1 MSKYLSFT
9 EIVFK
14 DRQTLIAALS
24 DIGCSRIKQ
33 GDALRMGRYWH
44 EQKSQTADIIIP
56 RHSIGNSF
64 GDIGFVH
71 HADGS
76 YSPVIDDLDSERAL
90 GGKFISRLRA
100 AYNERVVVQVTAR
113 VRGTMH
119 RIESGNV
126 LKIKVR
132 F

>member
-9 EIVFK
+9 EITFK
-14 DRQTLIAALS
+14 DRATLVAALS
-24 DIGCSRIKQ
+24 DIGCSAVKQ
-33 GDALRMGRYWH
+33 GDALRMGRYWD

-56 RHSIGNSF
+56 RYTVGNSF
-64 GDIGFVH
+64 GDIGFVR

-76 YSPVIDDLDSERAL
+76 YSPVIDDLDSTRAL
-90 GGKFISRLRA
+90 GGKFVSRLRA
-100 AYNERVVVQVTAR
+100 AYNERVVAQVAAR

-119 RIESGNV
+119 RTESGNV
-126 LKIKVR
+126 LKIRVR